1 MTHSEPISKASSPNA
16 LSKLQ
21 FYCLIAAG
29 ALQLLFMILGSLF
42 NYVAYYYVENYLI
55 VPCAGF
61 FAISLLSKVPSYA
74 RKSML
79 LCLAMVIWFMVTQTV
94 QRLQGMEPKI
104 IGMFFCTYLLAFP
117 YASITEDGKIQRG
130 LKWITGIYI
139 AVPIILCIDASML
152 YFGLLPEWFH
162 NEVRWDGARLLALWH
177 PNICACLF
185 MIGIAL
191 CLGLFFSCK
200 KPYGKALLIFACAV
214 QFLFLALTNC
224 RTSILMTCAL
234 VGGVFFFGVYRV
246 GWLRTVLCA
255 FLSLLLMLGLF
266 VLSSSLYKANETAL
280 IEKYTQQIESQAME
294 QACAASSLSDS
305 VTVPAE
311 MDSQTGEITL
321 ETVNGQGSFM
331 SDLKTLNGRTIIW
344 KSALNALRDN
354 KRILLF
360 GTEYVGTSISYYNP
374 FPVVHGHNSWVEIT
388 FRMGLLG
395 LIFALA
401 FTWIGLRSAVTL
413 IFDSQ
418 TDMWKKSVSML
429 TLCIMVAG
437 ALEPFLFNAD
447 ISYHFLD
454 FFFFICLGYLDT
466 WYHQRKEGSSVQLP

>member
-1 MTHSEPISKASSPNA
+1 MTHSDPISKAYSPNA
-16 LSKLQ
+16 LGKLQ

-29 ALQLLFMILGSLF
+29 ALELLFMILGSLF
-42 NYVAYYYVENYLI
+42 NYVAYYYVETYLI
-55 VPCAGF
+55 VPCAAF
-61 FAISLLSKVPSYA
+61 FALSLLSKVPSHA
-74 RKSML
+74 RKSIF
-79 LCLAMVIWFMVTQTV
+79 LCLAMVVWFMVTQTA
-94 QRLQGMEPKI
+94 QRAQGMQTKI
-104 IGMFFCTYLLAFP
+104 ISMFFCTYLLAFP
-117 YASITEDGKIQRG
+117 YASVTEDSARQRG

-139 AVPIILCIDASML
+139 AVSLVLCVYASML
-152 YFGLLPEWFH
+152 YFGLLPDWFH
-162 NEVRWDGARLLALWH
+162 SEVRWDGARLLALWH

-191 CLGLFFSCK
+191 CLGLFFSCR

-234 VGGVFFFGVYRV
+234 IGGIFFFGVYRG
-246 GWLRTVLCA
+246 GWLRAVLLA
-255 FLSLLLMLGLF
+255 FLALLLMLGLF
-266 VLSSSLYKANETAL
+266 ILSGTLYEANETAL
-280 IEKYTQQIESQAME
+280 IEKYASHLESEDSE
-294 QACAASSLSDS
+294 QAPAAS
-305 VTVPAE
+305 VPSGSITIPVKT
-311 MDSQTGEITL
+311 DSQTGEVTL
-321 ETVNGQGSFM
+321 ESVNGQGSFM
-331 SDLKTLNGRTIIW
+331 SDLKTLNGRTTIW
-344 KSALNALRDN
+344 QSALNALRDN

-395 LIFALA
+395 LIFALG

-413 IFDSQ
+413 IFDPK
-418 TDMWKKSVSML
+418 TDMWKKSISML
-429 TLCIMVAG
+429 TLCVMVAG
-437 ALEPFLFNAD
+437 ALEPFLFSAD

-466 WYHQRKEGSSVQLP
+466 WYHQRKESSGA

>member
-1 MTHSEPISKASSPNA
+1 MTHSDPISKAYSPNA
-16 LSKLQ
+16 LGKLQ

-29 ALQLLFMILGSLF
+29 ALELLFMILGSLF
-42 NYVAYYYVENYLI
+42 NYVAYYYVETYLI
-55 VPCAGF
+55 VPCAAF
-61 FAISLLSKVPSYA
+61 FALSLLSKVPSHA
-74 RKSML
+74 RKSIF
-79 LCLAMVIWFMVTQTV
+79 LCLAMVVWFMVTQTA
-94 QRLQGMEPKI
+94 QRAQGMQTKI
-104 IGMFFCTYLLAFP
+104 ISMFFCTYLLAFP
-117 YASITEDGKIQRG
+117 YASVTEDSARQRG

-139 AVPIILCIDASML
+139 AVSLVLCVYASML
-152 YFGLLPEWFH
+152 YFDLLPDWFH

-191 CLGLFFSCK
+191 CLGLFFSCR

-234 VGGVFFFGVYRV
+234 IGGIFFFGVYRG
-246 GWLRTVLCA
+246 GWLRAVLLA
-255 FLSLLLMLGLF
+255 FLALLLMLGLF
-266 VLSSSLYKANETAL
+266 ILSGTLYEANETAL
-280 IEKYTQQIESQAME
+280 IEKYASHLESEDSE
-294 QACAASSLSDS
+294 QA
-305 VTVPAE
+305 PAVSAPSGSITIPVKT
-311 MDSQTGEITL
+311 DSQTGEVTL
-321 ETVNGQGSFM
+321 ESVNGQGSFM
-331 SDLKTLNGRTIIW
+331 SDLKTLNGRTTIW
-344 KSALNALRDN
+344 QSALNALRDN

-388 FRMGLLG
+388 FRTGLLG
-395 LIFALA
+395 LIFALG

-413 IFDSQ
+413 IFDPK
-418 TDMWKKSVSML
+418 TDMWKKSISML
-429 TLCIMVAG
+429 TLCVMVAG
-437 ALEPFLFNAD
+437 ALEPFLFSAD

-466 WYHQRKEGSSVQLP
+466 WYHQRKESSGA

>member
-1 MTHSEPISKASSPNA
+1 MTHSDPISKAYSPNA
-16 LSKLQ
+16 LGKLQ

-29 ALQLLFMILGSLF
+29 ALELLFMILGSLF
-42 NYVAYYYVENYLI
+42 NYVAYYYVETYLI
-55 VPCAGF
+55 VPCAAF
-61 FAISLLSKVPSYA
+61 FALSLLSKVPSHA
-74 RKSML
+74 RKSIF
-79 LCLAMVIWFMVTQTV
+79 LCLAMVVWFMVTQTA
-94 QRLQGMEPKI
+94 QRLQGMEPKV

-117 YASITEDGKIQRG
+117 YASITEDGKKQQG

-139 AVPIILCIDASML
+139 AVSLVLCVYASML
-152 YFGLLPEWFH
+152 YFGLLPDWFH

-191 CLGLFFSCK
+191 CLGLFFSCRN
-200 KPYGKALLIFACAV
+200 PYGKALLIFACAV

-234 VGGVFFFGVYRV
+234 IGDIFFFGVYRG
-246 GWLRTVLCA
+246 GWLRAVLLA
-255 FLSLLLMLGLF
+255 FLALLLMLGLF
-266 VLSSSLYKANETAL
+266 ILSGTLYEANETAL
-280 IEKYTQQIESQAME
+280 IEKYASHLESEDSE
-294 QACAASSLSDS
+294 QAPAAS
-305 VTVPAE
+305 VPSGSITIPVKT
-311 MDSQTGEITL
+311 DSQTGEVTL
-321 ETVNGQGSFM
+321 ESVNGQGSFM
-331 SDLKTLNGRTIIW
+331 SDLKTLNGRTTIW
-344 KSALNALRDN
+344 QSALNALRDN

-395 LIFALA
+395 LIFALG

-413 IFDSQ
+413 IFDPK
-418 TDMWKKSVSML
+418 TDMWKKSISML
-429 TLCIMVAG
+429 TLCVMVAG
-437 ALEPFLFNAD
+437 ALEPFLFSAD

-466 WYHQRKEGSSVQLP
+466 WYHQRKESSGV

>member
-1 MTHSEPISKASSPNA
+1 MTHSDPISKAYSPNA
-16 LSKLQ
+16 LGKLQ

-29 ALQLLFMILGSLF
+29 ALELLFMILGSLF
-42 NYVAYYYVENYLI
+42 NYVAYYYVETYLI
-55 VPCAGF
+55 VPCAAF
-61 FAISLLSKVPSYA
+61 FALSLLSKVPSHA
-74 RKSML
+74 RKSIF
-79 LCLAMVIWFMVTQTV
+79 LCLAMVVWFMVTQTA
-94 QRLQGMEPKI
+94 QRLQGMEPKV

-117 YASITEDGKIQRG
+117 YASVTEDSARQRG

-139 AVPIILCIDASML
+139 AVSLVLCVYASML
-152 YFGLLPEWFH
+152 YFGLLPDWFH

-191 CLGLFFSCK
+191 CLGLFFSCR

-234 VGGVFFFGVYRV
+234 IGGIFFFGVYRS
-246 GWLRTVLCA
+246 GWLRAVLLA
-255 FLSLLLMLGLF
+255 FLALLLMLGLF
-266 VLSSSLYKANETAL
+266 ILSGALYEANETAL
-280 IEKYTQQIESQAME
+280 IEKYASHLESEDSE
-294 QACAASSLSDS
+294 QAPAAS
-305 VTVPAE
+305 VPSGSITIPVKT
-311 MDSQTGEITL
+311 DSQTGEVTL
-321 ETVNGQGSFM
+321 ESVNGQGSFM
-331 SDLKTLNGRTIIW
+331 SDLKTLNGRTTIW
-344 KSALNALRDN
+344 QSALNALRDN

-395 LIFALA
+395 LIFALG

-413 IFDSQ
+413 IFDPK
-418 TDMWKKSVSML
+418 TDMWKKSISML
-429 TLCIMVAG
+429 TLCVMVAG
-437 ALEPFLFNAD
+437 ALEPFLFSAD

-466 WYHQRKEGSSVQLP
+466 WYHQRKESSGV